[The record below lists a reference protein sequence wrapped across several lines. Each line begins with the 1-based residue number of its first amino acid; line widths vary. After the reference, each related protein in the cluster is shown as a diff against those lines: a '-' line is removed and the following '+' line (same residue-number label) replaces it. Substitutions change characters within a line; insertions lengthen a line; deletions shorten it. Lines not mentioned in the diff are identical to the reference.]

1 QWVNALET
9 LIKNEK
15 EKLSKQPLRSNTKL
29 WWAET
34 KQGQFCFELD
44 DHYEMNKTIGS
55 GGYGVVVSAV
65 DKKKDTK
72 VAVKKVVS
80 AFDDM
85 LVAKRMI
92 REIRLLRQFD
102 HDNIIR
108 IVDMLP
114 PPSVEKFKDVYMV
127 LDRMDTDLHHII
139 YSGQNLKEAHLQFFL
154 YQILCGLYYMHSAR
168 VIHRDLKPANV
179 LVNTTCDLKV

>member
-1 QWVNALET
+1 
-9 LIKNEK
+9 
-15 EKLSKQPLRSNTKL
+15 
-29 WWAET
+29 
-34 KQGQFCFELD
+34 
-44 DHYEMNKTIGS
+44 M
-55 GGYGVVVSAV
+55 
-65 DKKKDTK
+65 
-72 VAVKKVVS
+72 VS

-127 LDRMDTDLHHII
+127 LDRMDTV
-139 YSGQNLKEAHLQFFL
+139 SN
-154 YQILCGLYYMHSAR
+154 SAPCST
-168 VIHRDLKPANV
+168 PA
-179 LVNTTCDLKV
+179 TQS

>member
-1 QWVNALET
+1 MVSAHN
-9 LIKNEK
+9 KNE
-15 EKLSKQPLRSNTKL
+15 
-29 WWAET
+29 
-34 KQGQFCFELD
+34 
-44 DHYEMNKTIGS
+44 
-55 GGYGVVVSAV
+55 
-65 DKKKDTK
+65 DTK

-127 LDRMDTDLHHII
+127 LDRMDTVRHHHSVIPRPLL
-139 YSGQNLKEAHLQFFL
+139 SFSRSLFHFFL
-154 YQILCGLYYMHSAR
+154 LLLNFQISSFLFFFQSFSWFQYFIAPTFLMDRTQTAGYSSLFVFNHRSGR
-168 VIHRDLKPANV
+168 VVRIFRTISLQSCFCFFCK
-179 LVNTTCDLKV
+179 

>member
-1 QWVNALET
+1 MN
-9 LIKNEK
+9 
-15 EKLSKQPLRSNTKL
+15 QPPTIQKITK
-29 WWAET
+29 
-34 KQGQFCFELD
+34 
-44 DHYEMNKTIGS
+44 S
-55 GGYGVVVSAV
+55 
-65 DKKKDTK
+65 
-72 VAVKKVVS
+72 KVVS

-127 LDRMDTDLHHII
+127 LDRMDTV
-139 YSGQNLKEAHLQFFL
+139 SNATR
-154 YQILCGLYYMHSAR
+154 AR
-168 VIHRDLKPANV
+168 GHAQRDAGRRR
-179 LVNTTCDLKV
+179 LV

>member
-1 QWVNALET
+1 MAL
-9 LIKNEK
+9 L
-15 EKLSKQPLRSNTKL
+15 LLL
-29 WWAET
+29 LLLL
-34 KQGQFCFELD
+34 GQ
-44 DHYEMNKTIGS
+44 NKTIGS

-65 DKKKDTK
+65 NIQKETK

-114 PPSVEKFKDVYMV
+114 PPSVDKFKDVYMV
-127 LDRMDTDLHHII
+127 LDRMDTVRSDGANDDGRRGL
-139 YSGQNLKEAHLQFFL
+139 GDVPTGPAVLFL
-154 YQILCGLYYMHSAR
+154 TDQR
-168 VIHRDLKPANV
+168 R
-179 LVNTTCDLKV
+179 

>member
-1 QWVNALET
+1 M
-9 LIKNEK
+9 K
-15 EKLSKQPLRSNTKL
+15 TK
-29 WWAET
+29 
-34 KQGQFCFELD
+34 CFIVLCPK
-44 DHYEMNKTIGS
+44 MNRT
-55 GGYGVVVSAV
+55 
-65 DKKKDTK
+65 T
-72 VAVKKVVS
+72 KVVS

-127 LDRMDTDLHHII
+127 LDRMDTV
-139 YSGQNLKEAHLQFFL
+139 
-154 YQILCGLYYMHSAR
+154 CGGGGRGRA
-168 VIHRDLKPANV
+168 
-179 LVNTTCDLKV
+179 

>member
-1 QWVNALET
+1 M
-9 LIKNEK
+9 KNTNE
-15 EKLSKQPLRSNTKL
+15 P
-29 WWAET
+29 
-34 KQGQFCFELD
+34 
-44 DHYEMNKTIGS
+44 
-55 GGYGVVVSAV
+55 
-65 DKKKDTK
+65 
-72 VAVKKVVS
+72 KVVS

-127 LDRMDTDLHHII
+127 LDRMDTV
-139 YSGQNLKEAHLQFFL
+139 SNRRRS
-154 YQILCGLYYMHSAR
+154 SAR
-168 VIHRDLKPANV
+168 ATGPLFWAGGGAVASVVGVVVGLVAERSKPVGRMGRFQA
-179 LVNTTCDLKV
+179 

>member
-1 QWVNALET
+1 
-9 LIKNEK
+9 
-15 EKLSKQPLRSNTKL
+15 
-29 WWAET
+29 
-34 KQGQFCFELD
+34 
-44 DHYEMNKTIGS
+44 M
-55 GGYGVVVSAV
+55 VVSAV
-65 DKKKDTK
+65 DKKKETK

-127 LDRMDTDLHHII
+127 LDRMDTVRYIW
-139 YSGQNLKEAHLQFFL
+139 S
-154 YQILCGLYYMHSAR
+154 
-168 VIHRDLKPANV
+168 
-179 LVNTTCDLKV
+179 CDFTRALPHF

>member
-1 QWVNALET
+1 MTLLIFLLCVLLVSYVLRVCVCVCVFLFFFSRRCVRHCCVWCGGAVTRALILLLVT
-9 LIKNEK
+9 A
-15 EKLSKQPLRSNTKL
+15 RSDRL
-29 WWAET
+29 AVSLPVHPI
-34 KQGQFCFELD
+34 CVLD
-44 DHYEMNKTIGS
+44 DAPHSYQ
-55 GGYGVVVSAV
+55 
-65 DKKKDTK
+65 
-72 VAVKKVVS
+72 VVS

-127 LDRMDTDLHHII
+127 LDRMDTV
-139 YSGQNLKEAHLQFFL
+139 SKQ
-154 YQILCGLYYMHSAR
+154 
-168 VIHRDLKPANV
+168 
-179 LVNTTCDLKV
+179 